1 MYVDKSDLKSKNKNP
16 IDLLEDALINYNW
29 PYNRTDNNTLF
40 AEAKGNWCDYHLT
53 LAWSQDKKI
62 LQYSWLYNIK
72 ITPSKYSLVYPLIN
86 KINLNLASGHLE
98 LWDEEGMIMYRNSE
112 IACRNIN
119 IDRNEIDYILNS
131 CLKECDKYYP
141 AFQFVL
147 WGKKSPVQALEAS
160 LLDTLGEA

>member
-98 LWDEEGMIMYRNSE
+98 LWDEEGMIMFRNSE
-112 IACRNIN
+112 IASRNIN
-119 IDRNEIDYILNS
+119 IDRNEIDYILSS
-131 CLKECDKYYP
+131 CLEECDKYYP